1 MKKYLLNWMTILMV
15 AIVSVGFVSCGDDDD
30 DEKGSTESIV
40 GTWVY
45 FERDGEYSYS
55 EMYTFKS
62 DGTFKLVWQESDISL
77 REFDSGEDSGLWK
90 YDAKNHKLTLTT
102 IIGEE
107 PGPEIYTV
115 ILQGNQMTLIDV
127 DGDSYTYTK
136 Q

>member
-15 AIVSVGFVSCGDDDD
+15 AVVSVGFVSCGDDDD
-30 DEKGSTESIV
+30 DDKKETSSIV

-45 FERDGEYSYS
+45 FEQDDDYS

-62 DGTFKLVWQESDISL
+62 DGTFKLVWQESVSWDESY
-77 REFDSGEDSGLWK
+77 SGEESGLWK

-115 ILQGNQMTLIDV
+115 ILQGNQMTLIEG